1 MYGTFSM
8 ATLTAYAA
16 AFAAAFAAYAAAF
29 ADAFAAAFT
38 AFAAAFALLSRC
50 ADSRAETSS
59 SFSVV
64 ELLAEELLRGSSS
77 KILPR
82 RAGFRSRRTFSR
94 TSYRLNR

>member
-1 MYGTFSM
+1 M
-8 ATLTAYAA
+8 ATLT

-29 ADAFAAAFT
+29 AAAFA

-59 SFSVV
+59 SFSVG